1 MSNHNCSSIKVIF
14 KSCLSQGFR
23 RWCEDMRV
31 PDESFYS
38 TLIHINDVTKD
49 SDDVRDVEHEDLEED
64 LAPPDKDHYVDKLE
78 KR

>member
-1 MSNHNCSSIKVIF
+1 
-14 KSCLSQGFR
+14 
-23 RWCEDMRV
+23 MRV

-38 TLIHINDVTKD
+38 TLIHIIDVTKE